1 MNPLLALAL
10 WILAAFTQDGRQ
22 PAAYDVAAL
31 RGEGPVALGRLLE
44 RFDGLG
50 PGIERDSLERAIDA
64 VAGQRYATVSRL
76 YWHTDFEAARDA
88 AHASRK
94 PILSLRMLGRLDEDL
109 SCANSRYFRIVLY
122 ADPDVARFLRENF
135 TLHWSTERPV
145 PRVTIDFRDGRR
157 IETTIAGNSAH
168 YVLDADGH
176 PIDVLPGLYSPAAF
190 QRELESVLPL
200 ARSSPSL
207 STDDRLVYVREHHVD
222 RLQVAADLWSKG
234 PPPTIVRLPIRPGI
248 VRAEGLSP
256 AKSFAETPVLLA
268 ARLAARLGG
277 ARAEDLVGPG
287 DGAVVAVRRLE
298 ESRLSGTSRNL
309 LARLGP
315 IDWSPDP
322 RPLAGEAFERAIAN
336 LEVLVAV
343 DTESNEVELRSQIH
357 RWFAA
362 FALLPDFETLNEL
375 VYRELFRMP
384 REDPWLGLANPG
396 SITGLPRDG
405 VSR

>member
-1 MNPLLALAL
+1 
-10 WILAAFTQDGRQ
+10 
-22 PAAYDVAAL
+22 
-31 RGEGPVALGRLLE
+31 
-44 RFDGLG
+44 
-50 PGIERDSLERAIDA
+50 
-64 VAGQRYATVSRL
+64 
-76 YWHTDFEAARDA
+76 
-88 AHASRK
+88 
-94 PILSLRMLGRLDEDL
+94 
-109 SCANSRYFRIVLY
+109 
-122 ADPDVARFLRENF
+122 
-135 TLHWSTERPV
+135 
-145 PRVTIDFRDGRR
+145 
-157 IETTIAGNSAH
+157 
-168 YVLDADGH
+168 
-176 PIDVLPGLYSPAAF
+176 
-190 QRELESVLPL
+190 
-200 ARSSPSL
+200 
-207 STDDRLVYVREHHVD
+207 
-222 RLQVAADLWSKG
+222 
-234 PPPTIVRLPIRPGI
+234 

-322 RPLAGEAFERAIAN
+322 RPLAGEAFERAIAS